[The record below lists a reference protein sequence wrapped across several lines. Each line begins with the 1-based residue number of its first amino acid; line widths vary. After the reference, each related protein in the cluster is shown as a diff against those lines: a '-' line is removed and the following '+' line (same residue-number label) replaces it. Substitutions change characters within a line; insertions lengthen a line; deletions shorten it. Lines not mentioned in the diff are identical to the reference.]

1 MARPRQFDE
10 EEVVRAAREQF
21 WSVGYNGTSIDDLSA
36 VTGLGRGSLYGAFG
50 DKHALFLRA
59 LDSYNSDAL
68 EAWRSAL
75 GGPGPALPM
84 LERHVRDVAEG
95 IIGDVER
102 RGCMMAKIAAELSAV
117 DEGVAERIA
126 EVVRGLHGAL
136 RGCIARAQAEGSLDA
151 DADAG
156 SLAGL
161 LLAVLRGLEA
171 LGKAGATPEVVN
183 GAAEQAL
190 ALLPRVSTDDH
201 ATSPWAAPRGD
212 RLRPAQQ
219 RGTRVDA

>member
-10 EEVVRAAREQF
+10 DEVVRAARDQF

-84 LERHVRDVAEG
+84 LERHVRDVTAG
-95 IIGDVER
+95 ILGDVER

-136 RGCIARAQAEGSLDA
+136 RGCIARAQAEGIS
-151 DADAG
+151 G
-156 SLAGL
+156 CR
-161 LLAVLRGLEA
+161 RGC
-171 LGKAGATPEVVN
+171 G
-183 GAAEQAL
+183 Q
-190 ALLPRVSTDDH
+190 PR
-201 ATSPWAAPRGD
+201 
-212 RLRPAQQ
+212 RPPAC
-219 RGTRVDA
+219 RASGP

>member
-21 WSVGYNGTSIDDLSA
+21 WSVGYSGTSIDDLSA

-136 RGCIARAQAEGSLDA
+136 RGCLARAQAEGSLDA

-190 ALLPRVSTDDH
+190 ALLPRVSTDEH
-201 ATSPWAAPRGD
+201 AP
-212 RLRPAQQ
+212 
-219 RGTRVDA
+219 DARSSTGA

>member
-10 EEVVRAAREQF
+10 EEVVQAARDQF
-21 WSVGYNGTSIDDLSA
+21 WSEGYNSTSIDDLSA

-68 EAWRSAL
+68 GAWRAAL
-75 GGPGPALPM
+75 GGPGPAMPK
-84 LERHVRDVAEG
+84 LERHVRNVAEG
-95 IIGDVER
+95 ITWDVER
-102 RGCMMAKIAAELSAV
+102 RGCMMAKSAAELASV
-117 DEGVAERIA
+117 DEGVAQRTA
-126 EVVRGLHGAL
+126 AVVRGLHSAL

-151 DADAG
+151 DADAD
-156 SLAGL
+156 SLASL

-171 LGKAGATPEVVN
+171 LGKAGAAPEVVN

-190 ALLPRVSTDDH
+190 ALLPRVSTDE
-201 ATSPWAAPRGD
+201 
-212 RLRPAQQ
+212 
-219 RGTRVDA
+219 RVPDTTFSTGA

>member
-10 EEVVRAAREQF
+10 EEVVRAARDQF

-84 LERHVRDVAEG
+84 LERHVRDVTAG
-95 IIGDVER
+95 ILGDVER

-151 DADAG
+151 DADAD

-190 ALLPRVSTDDH
+190 ALLPRVSTDEH
-201 ATSPWAAPRGD
+201 ALGARSSTGA
-212 RLRPAQQ
+212 
-219 RGTRVDA
+219 

>member
-1 MARPRQFDE
+1 M
-10 EEVVRAAREQF
+10 RAARDQF

-36 VTGLGRGSLYGAFG
+36 VTGLGRGSLYGAFE

-68 EAWRSAL
+68 RAWRTAL

-84 LERHVRDVAEG
+84 LERHVRNVADG

-126 EVVRGLHGAL
+126 AVVRGLHGAL
-136 RGCIARAQAEGSLDA
+136 RGCITRAQAEGSLDA
-151 DADAG
+151 DADPD
-156 SLAGL
+156 SLASL

-190 ALLPRVSTDDH
+190 ALLPRVSPDEH
-201 ATSPWAAPRGD
+201 AP
-212 RLRPAQQ
+212 
-219 RGTRVDA
+219 GTRSSTGA

>member
-10 EEVVRAAREQF
+10 EEVVRAARDQF

-68 EAWRSAL
+68 ESWRSAL
-75 GGPGPALPM
+75 GGPGPALPT

-102 RGCMMAKIAAELSAV
+102 RGCMMAKIAAELSAA

-136 RGCIARAQAEGSLDA
+136 RGCVARAQAEGSLDA

-190 ALLPRVSTDDH
+190 ALLPRVATDEHAPGARSSTG
-201 ATSPWAAPRGD
+201 A
-212 RLRPAQQ
+212 
-219 RGTRVDA
+219 

>member
-1 MARPRQFDE
+1 MVRPRHFDE
-10 EEVVRAAREQF
+10 EEVVRTARDQF
-21 WSVGYNGTSIDDLSA
+21 WSAGYSSTSMDDLSA

-68 EAWRSAL
+68 GAWRTTL
-75 GGPGPALPM
+75 GSPGPALPK
-84 LERHVRDVAEG
+84 LERHVRNVTEG
-95 IIGDVER
+95 INSDVER
-102 RGCMMAKIAAELSAV
+102 RGCMMAKIAAELSSV
-117 DEGVAERIA
+117 DEAVAERIA
-126 EVVRGLHGAL
+126 AVVRELHGAL
-136 RGCIARAQAEGSLDA
+136 RRCIAQAQAEGSLDA

-156 SLAGL
+156 GLASL

-190 ALLPRVSTDDH
+190 ALLPRVSTEER
-201 ATSPWAAPRGD
+201 APGSTSSTGA
-212 RLRPAQQ
+212 
-219 RGTRVDA
+219 

>member
-10 EEVVRAAREQF
+10 EEVVRAARDQF

-75 GGPGPALPM
+75 GGPGPALPV

-126 EVVRGLHGAL
+126 AVVRGLHDLL
-136 RGCIARAQAEGSLDA
+136 RGCVARAQAEGSLDA
-151 DADAG
+151 DADAD

-190 ALLPRVSTDDH
+190 ALLPRVSTDER
-201 ATSPWAAPRGD
+201 APGARSSTG
-212 RLRPAQQ
+212 A
-219 RGTRVDA
+219 

>member
-10 EEVVRAAREQF
+10 EEVVRAARDQF

-36 VTGLGRGSLYGAFG
+36 VTGLGRGSLYGAFE

-68 EAWRSAL
+68 RAWRTAL

-84 LERHVRDVAEG
+84 LERHVRNVADG

-126 EVVRGLHGAL
+126 AVVRGLHGAL
-136 RGCIARAQAEGSLDA
+136 RGCITRAQAEGSLDA
-151 DADAG
+151 DADPD
-156 SLAGL
+156 SLASL

-190 ALLPRVSTDDH
+190 ALLPRVSPDEH
-201 ATSPWAAPRGD
+201 AP
-212 RLRPAQQ
+212 
-219 RGTRVDA
+219 GTRSSTGA

>member
-190 ALLPRVSTDDH
+190 ALLPRISTDEH
-201 ATSPWAAPRGD
+201 APGARSSTGA
-212 RLRPAQQ
+212 
-219 RGTRVDA
+219 

>member
-1 MARPRQFDE
+1 M
-10 EEVVRAAREQF
+10 RAARDQF

-68 EAWRSAL
+68 GAWRSAL
-75 GGPGPALPM
+75 GRPGPALPV
-84 LERHVRDVAEG
+84 LERHVRNVAEG
-95 IIGDVER
+95 IIWDAER

-126 EVVRGLHGAL
+126 AVVRGLHGAL
-136 RGCIARAQAEGSLDA
+136 RDCVARAQAEGSLDA
-151 DADAG
+151 EADAG
-156 SLAGL
+156 SLASL

-171 LGKAGATPEVVN
+171 LGKAGATPEVVK

-190 ALLPRVSTDDH
+190 VLLPRVSTDGD
-201 ATSPWAAPRGD
+201 AP
-212 RLRPAQQ
+212 
-219 RGTRVDA
+219 DARSSTGA

>member
-10 EEVVRAAREQF
+10 EEVVRAARDRF

-36 VTGLGRGSLYGAFG
+36 VTGLGRGSLYGAFE

-68 EAWRSAL
+68 RAWRTAL

-84 LERHVRDVAEG
+84 LERHVRNVADG

-126 EVVRGLHGAL
+126 AVVRGLHGAL

-151 DADAG
+151 DADTD
-156 SLAGL
+156 SLASL

-190 ALLPRVSTDDH
+190 ALLPRVSPDEH
-201 ATSPWAAPRGD
+201 AP
-212 RLRPAQQ
+212 
-219 RGTRVDA
+219 GTRSSTGA

>member
-1 MARPRQFDE
+1 M
-10 EEVVRAAREQF
+10 RAAREQF

-190 ALLPRVSTDDH
+190 ALLPRVSTDEH
-201 ATSPWAAPRGD
+201 APGARSSTGA
-212 RLRPAQQ
+212 
-219 RGTRVDA
+219 

>member
-10 EEVVRAAREQF
+10 EEVVRAARDQF

-68 EAWRSAL
+68 ESWRSAL

-136 RGCIARAQAEGSLDA
+136 RGCVARAQAEGSLDA
-151 DADAG
+151 DADAD

-190 ALLPRVSTDDH
+190 ALLPRVSTDER
-201 ATSPWAAPRGD
+201 APGARSSTG
-212 RLRPAQQ
+212 A
-219 RGTRVDA
+219 

>member
-1 MARPRQFDE
+1 M
-10 EEVVRAAREQF
+10 
-21 WSVGYNGTSIDDLSA
+21 GYNGTSIDDLSA
-36 VTGLGRGSLYGAFG
+36 VTGLGRGSLYGAFE

-68 EAWRSAL
+68 RAWRTAL

-84 LERHVRDVAEG
+84 LQRHVRNVAEG

-126 EVVRGLHGAL
+126 AVVRGLHGAL

-151 DADAG
+151 DADAD
-156 SLAGL
+156 SLASL
-161 LLAVLRGLEA
+161 LLAVLRGLRPWA
-171 LGKAGATPEVVN
+171 RRSHSEVVN

-190 ALLPRVSTDDH
+190 ALLPRVSTDE
-201 ATSPWAAPRGD
+201 PAP
-212 RLRPAQQ
+212 
-219 RGTRVDA
+219 GTRSSTGT

>member
-59 LDSYNSDAL
+59 LDSYNNDAL

-126 EVVRGLHGAL
+126 EVVRGLLGTL
-136 RGCIARAQAEGSLDA
+136 RGCISRAQAEGSLDA
-151 DADAG
+151 GADAG
-156 SLAGL
+156 SLAAL

-190 ALLPRVSTDDH
+190 ALLPRVSTDEH
-201 ATSPWAAPRGD
+201 APGARSSTGA
-212 RLRPAQQ
+212 
-219 RGTRVDA
+219 

>member
-10 EEVVRAAREQF
+10 EEVVRAARDQF

-68 EAWRSAL
+68 ESWRSAL

-136 RGCIARAQAEGSLDA
+136 RGCVARAQTEGSLDA
-151 DADAG
+151 DADAD

-190 ALLPRVSTDDH
+190 ALLPRVSTGEH
-201 ATSPWAAPRGD
+201 APGARSSTGA
-212 RLRPAQQ
+212 
-219 RGTRVDA
+219 